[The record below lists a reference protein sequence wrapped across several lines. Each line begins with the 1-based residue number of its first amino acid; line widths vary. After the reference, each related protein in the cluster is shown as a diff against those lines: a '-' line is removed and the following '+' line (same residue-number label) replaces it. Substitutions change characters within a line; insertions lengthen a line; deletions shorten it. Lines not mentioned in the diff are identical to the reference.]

1 MEYIDPLKRRM
12 REQVL
17 LAMVQPY
24 QRVTVAFLAKELNL
38 TAIDVIYF
46 NVHQVCDYDT
56 ALLYHCTKS
65 TWQQPVS
72 VLVFVFTVR
81 DTCSLSAYYCTT
93 AVTTGAAAD

>member
-38 TAIDVIYF
+38 TAIDV
-46 NVHQVCDYDT
+46 VSSLVDT
-56 ALLYHCTKS
+56 SAYNSLVPLVLFKALLLLLH
-65 TWQQPVS
+65 
-72 VLVFVFTVR
+72 
-81 DTCSLSAYYCTT
+81 
-93 AVTTGAAAD
+93 

>member
-38 TAIDVIYF
+38 TATDV
-46 NVHQVCDYDT
+46 VSSHT
-56 ALLYHCTKS
+56 GTSAHTK
-65 TWQQPVS
+65 
-72 VLVFVFTVR
+72 
-81 DTCSLSAYYCTT
+81 Y
-93 AVTTGAAAD
+93 